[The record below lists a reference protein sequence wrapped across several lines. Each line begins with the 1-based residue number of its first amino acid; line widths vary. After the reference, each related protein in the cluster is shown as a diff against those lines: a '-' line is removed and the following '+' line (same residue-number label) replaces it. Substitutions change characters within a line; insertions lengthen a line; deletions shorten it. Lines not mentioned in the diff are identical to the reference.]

1 MIGLMIYDIELTED
15 AIADIEKF
23 KKSGDINTLR
33 KIDQLFNELRNH
45 PTNGTGKP
53 EKLKHYKSETWSRKI
68 TNKHRLVY
76 RIEKEKIIVLILSL
90 WGHYNDK

>member
-1 MIGLMIYDIELTED
+1 MIYDIELTED

-33 KIDQLFNELRNH
+33 KIDQLFNELRIH

>member
-1 MIGLMIYDIELTED
+1 MIYDIELTED

-23 KKSGDINTLR
+23 KKSGDIKTLR

-53 EKLKHYKSETWSRKI
+53 EKLKHYETETWSRKI

-76 RIEKEKIIVLILSL
+76 RIEKEKIIILILSL

>member
-1 MIGLMIYDIELTED
+1 MIYDIELTED

-33 KIDQLFNELRNH
+33 KIDQIDQLFNELRNH

-53 EKLKHYKSETWSRKI
+53 EKLKYYETETWSRKI

>member
-1 MIGLMIYDIELTED
+1 
-15 AIADIEKF
+15 
-23 KKSGDINTLR
+23 LR

-53 EKLKHYKSETWSRKI
+53 EKLKYYETETWSRKI
-68 TNKHRLVY
+68 TYKHRLVY

>member
-1 MIGLMIYDIELTED
+1 MIYDIELTED

>member
-1 MIGLMIYDIELTED
+1 MIYDIELTED

-53 EKLKHYKSETWSRKI
+53 EKLKYYETETWSRKI

>member
-1 MIGLMIYDIELTED
+1 MIYDIELTED

-23 KKSGDINTLR
+23 KRSGDIKTLR

-53 EKLKHYKSETWSRKI
+53 EKLKHYETETWSRKI

-76 RIEKEKIIVLILSL
+76 RIEKEKIIILILSL
-90 WGHYNDK
+90 WGHYYDK